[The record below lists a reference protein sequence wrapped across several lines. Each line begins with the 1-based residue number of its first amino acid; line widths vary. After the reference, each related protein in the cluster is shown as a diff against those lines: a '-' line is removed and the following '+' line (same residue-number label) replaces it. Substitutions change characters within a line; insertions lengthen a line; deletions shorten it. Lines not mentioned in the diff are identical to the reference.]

1 MKSHEL
7 GTAILKASA
16 LLLSAVLTLFPA
28 VSQAQSTD
36 QKPIKIG
43 ILSDMSGPYADQ
55 AGLGSVEAAKMA
67 IEDIGGKIGNRT
79 IELVSADHQHKT
91 DVALGIVRRWF
102 DIDGVDVVAD
112 MPNSGVALAVQQLTR
127 ERNKIALFATAATT
141 ELTGKQC
148 SPNGIQWV
156 YDAYS
161 NAAGLAKALIKQ
173 GQKSWYF
180 ITVDYALGQS
190 LELEASKA
198 IRQAGGS
205 IVGAV
210 RHPLN
215 TADFSSY
222 LVHASETPAQVIA
235 LANAGA
241 DTINSLKQA
250 KEFGLMSKPDRTLVT
265 PLVYISDIHSL
276 GLDLAGGLTF
286 VEGFYWDLDDQTRA
300 WSKRFF
306 DRRGA
311 MPTMTHAG
319 VYSQVG
325 HYLQAVRD
333 AGTTDSQAV
342 LAKMRATPVN
352 DFFSHGGQIRPD
364 GRMVHD
370 MLLVQVKRPNEQKYP
385 WDYYKVLTVI
395 PGAEAFRPLSESE
408 CPLMR

>member
-1 MKSHEL
+1 VKSHEL

-16 LLLSAVLTLFPA
+16 LLLSAVLSLFPA

-319 VYSQVG
+319 VYSQVR

-408 CPLMR
+408 CPLVR

>member
-1 MKSHEL
+1 MPSITK
-7 GTAILKASA
+7 
-16 LLLSAVLTLFPA
+16 LLFCTLFLA
-28 VSQAQSTD
+28 FAATAHGQSSD

-43 ILSDMSGPYADQ
+43 VLSDMSGPYADQ
-55 AGLGSVEAAKMA
+55 AGAGSVEAARMA
-67 IEDIGGKIGNRT
+67 IEDAGGKIGGRN

-91 DVALGIVRRWF
+91 DVALSIVRRWF
-102 DIDGVDVVAD
+102 DLDGVDVVAD

-173 GQKSWYF
+173 GKKSWYF

-190 LELEASKA
+190 LELEATKA
-198 IRQAGGS
+198 IQQAGGT
-205 IVGAV
+205 VAGAV

-222 LVHASETPAQVIA
+222 LVHASDTPAQVIA

-250 KEFGLMSKPDRTLVT
+250 KEFGLMNKPDRTLVT

-319 VYSQVG
+319 VYSEIR
-325 HYLQAVRD
+325 HYLEAVK
-333 AGTTDSQAV
+333 ATGTTDPQTV

-364 GRMVHD
+364 GRMAHD
-370 MLLVQVKRPNEQKYP
+370 MLLVQVKRPDEQKYP
-385 WDYYKVLTVI
+385 WDYYKVLAVI
-395 PGAEAFRPLSESE
+395 PAAEAFRPLSESQ
-408 CPLMR
+408 CPLIH

>member
-1 MKSHEL
+1 MPSIIK
-7 GTAILKASA
+7 
-16 LLLSAVLTLFPA
+16 LLFCTLFLA
-28 VSQAQSTD
+28 FAATAHGQSSD

-43 ILSDMSGPYADQ
+43 VLSDMSGPYADQ
-55 AGLGSVEAAKMA
+55 AGAGSIEAARMA
-67 IEDIGGKIGNRT
+67 IEDAGGKIGGRI

-91 DVALGIVRRWF
+91 DVALSIVRRWF
-102 DIDGVDVVAD
+102 DLDGVDVVTD

-173 GQKSWYF
+173 GKKSWYF

-190 LELEASKA
+190 LELEATKA
-198 IRQAGGS
+198 IQQAGGT
-205 IVGAV
+205 VAGAV

-215 TADFSSY
+215 TSDFSSY
-222 LVHASETPAQVIA
+222 LVHASDTPAQVIA

-250 KEFGLMSKPDRTLVT
+250 KEFGLMNKPDRTLVT

-319 VYSQVG
+319 VYSEIR
-325 HYLQAVRD
+325 HYLEAVKA
-333 AGTTDSQAV
+333 AGTSDSQTV
-342 LAKMRATPVN
+342 LAKMRATPVD

-364 GRMVHD
+364 GRMAHD
-370 MLLVQVKRPNEQKYP
+370 MLLVQVKRPDEQKYP
-385 WDYYKVLTVI
+385 WDYYKVLAVI
-395 PGAEAFRPLSESE
+395 PAAEAFRPLSESQ
-408 CPLMR
+408 CPLIH

>member
-1 MKSHEL
+1 
-7 GTAILKASA
+7 LKASA
-16 LLLSAVLTLFPA
+16 LLLSAVLSLFPA

-319 VYSQVG
+319 VYSQVR

-408 CPLMR
+408 CPLVR

>member
-1 MKSHEL
+1 
-7 GTAILKASA
+7 LKASA
-16 LLLSAVLTLFPA
+16 LLLSAVLSLFPA

-55 AGLGSVEAAKMA
+55 AGVGSVEAAKMA

-79 IELVSADHQHKT
+79 IEFVSADHQHKT

-319 VYSQVG
+319 VYSQVR

-342 LAKMRATPVN
+342 LAQMRATPVN

-408 CPLMR
+408 CPLVR

>member
-16 LLLSAVLTLFPA
+16 LLLSAVLSLFPA

-55 AGLGSVEAAKMA
+55 AGVGSVEAAKMA

-319 VYSQVG
+319 VYSQVR

-408 CPLMR
+408 CPLVR

>member
-1 MKSHEL
+1 ML
-7 GTAILKASA
+7 GLPP
-16 LLLSAVLTLFPA
+16 LL
-28 VSQAQSTD
+28 SQAQSID

-67 IEDIGGKIGNRT
+67 IEDMGGKIGNRS

-91 DVALGIVRRWF
+91 DIALAIVRRWF
-102 DIDGVDVVAD
+102 DLEGVDVVAD
-112 MPNSGVALAVQQLTR
+112 MPNSGVALAVQQLTK

-161 NAAGLAKALIKQ
+161 NAAGLAKALLKQ
-173 GQKSWYF
+173 GKKRWYF

-190 LELEASKA
+190 LELEATKA
-198 IRQAGGS
+198 LRQGGGS
-205 IVGAV
+205 IIGAV

-222 LVHASETPAQVIA
+222 LVHASETPADVIA
-235 LANAGA
+235 LANAGV

-250 KEFGLMSKPDRTLVT
+250 KEFGLMNKPGRTLVT

-276 GLDLAGGLTF
+276 GLELAGGLTF
-286 VEGFYWDLDDQTRA
+286 VEGFYWDLDEQTRA

-319 VYSQVG
+319 VYSEVR
-325 HYLQAVRD
+325 HYLEAVRD
-333 AGTTDSQAV
+333 SGSVDAQAV

-352 DFFSHGGQIRPD
+352 DVFSHGGQIRPD

-370 MLLVQVKRPNEQKYP
+370 MLLVQVKRPDEQKYL
-385 WDYYKVLTVI
+385 WDYYNVLAVI
-395 PGAEAFRPLSESE
+395 PGSEAFKPLTESE
-408 CPLMR
+408 CPLVH

>member
-1 MKSHEL
+1 
-7 GTAILKASA
+7 
-16 LLLSAVLTLFPA
+16 
-28 VSQAQSTD
+28 
-36 QKPIKIG
+36 
-43 ILSDMSGPYADQ
+43 MSGPYADQ
-55 AGLGSVEAAKMA
+55 AGAGSVEAARMA
-67 IEDIGGKIGNRT
+67 IEDAGGKIGGRN
-79 IELVSADHQHKT
+79 IELLSADHQHKT
-91 DVALGIVRRWF
+91 DVALSIVRRWF
-102 DIDGVDVVAD
+102 DVEGVDVVTD
-112 MPNSGVALAVQQLTR
+112 MPNSGVALAVQQLTK

-173 GQKSWYF
+173 GKKSWYF

-190 LELEASKA
+190 LEAEASKA
-198 IRQAGGS
+198 IQQAGGT
-205 IVGAV
+205 IAGAV

-222 LVHASETPAQVIA
+222 LIHASDTPAQVIA

-250 KEFGLMSKPDRTLVT
+250 KEFGLMNKPDRTLVT

-286 VEGFYWDLDDQTRA
+286 VEGFYWDFDDQTRA

-319 VYSQVG
+319 VYSEVR
-325 HYLQAVRD
+325 HYLEAVKA
-333 AGTTDSQAV
+333 AGTTDTQAV

-352 DFFSHGGQIRPD
+352 DFFSHGGQIRAD

-370 MLLVQVKRPNEQKYP
+370 MLLVQVKRPDEQKYP
-385 WDYYKVLTVI
+385 WDYYKILTVI
-395 PGAEAFRPLSESE
+395 PASEAFRPLGESQ
-408 CPLMR
+408 CPLVH

>member
-1 MKSHEL
+1 MPSITKL
-7 GTAILKASA
+7 LFCTFFLAFAATAHG
-16 LLLSAVLTLFPA
+16 
-28 VSQAQSTD
+28 QSSD

-43 ILSDMSGPYADQ
+43 VLSDMSGPYADQ
-55 AGLGSVEAAKMA
+55 AGAGSVEAARMA
-67 IEDIGGKIGNRT
+67 IEDAGGKIGGRN

-91 DVALGIVRRWF
+91 DVALSIVRRWF
-102 DIDGVDVVAD
+102 DLDGVDVVAD

-173 GQKSWYF
+173 GKKSWYF

-190 LELEASKA
+190 LELEATKA
-198 IRQAGGS
+198 IQQAGGT
-205 IVGAV
+205 VAGAV

-222 LVHASETPAQVIA
+222 LVHASDTPAQVIA

-250 KEFGLMSKPDRTLVT
+250 KEFGLMNKPDRTLVT

-319 VYSQVG
+319 VYSEIR
-325 HYLQAVRD
+325 HYLEAVK
-333 AGTTDSQAV
+333 ATGTTDPQTV

-364 GRMVHD
+364 GRMAHD
-370 MLLVQVKRPNEQKYP
+370 MLLVQVKRPDEQKYP
-385 WDYYKVLTVI
+385 WDYYKVLAVI
-395 PGAEAFRPLSESE
+395 PAAEAFRPLSESQ
-408 CPLMR
+408 CPLIH

>member
-1 MKSHEL
+1 
-7 GTAILKASA
+7 LKASA
-16 LLLSAVLTLFPA
+16 LLLSAVLSLFPA

-55 AGLGSVEAAKMA
+55 AGVGSVEAAKMA

-319 VYSQVG
+319 VYSQVR

-408 CPLMR
+408 CPLVR